1 MKILA
6 NEKERTVKQLYD
18 LTRNPETQKMRD
30 HAGEIIEVADW
41 LIYQDVNN
49 DGKETTILSI
59 VTPEG
64 EIFGTNSAT
73 FMREFAAIVD
83 MCHQCGTEI
92 NAVKISEGTSKSGR
106 TFITAVLV

>member
-30 HAGEIIEVADW
+30 HAGEVIEVADW
-41 LIYQDVNN
+41 LIYADANN
-49 DGKETTILSI
+49 DGKEVTLLSI
-59 VTPEG
+59 LTPEG

-73 FMREFAAIVD
+73 FIREFSAIVD
-83 MCHQCGTEI
+83 LCHQCGTEPASI
-92 NAVKISEGTSKSGR
+92 KISQGESKSGR